1 MCTLP
6 HSPKVSLEQGF
17 CKMAGRTF
25 PFDSFWY
32 ICTLSL
38 ARNFRLKFPPEGQ
51 APETFAIIVKL
62 NSKQRKMNKL
72 TNKVILITGG
82 SKGIGAEIAQK
93 MANEQ
98 AKVIVNFAGSKAD
111 ADGVVAAIR
120 NNGGEA
126 IAIQADVSKA
136 EEVKSLFDQAIA
148 HYGKIDVLINNAG
161 IMINKLIKDTTDEDF
176 IKQFDINVKGV
187 FNTLREA
194 ATKLENNGSI
204 INFSTT
210 VNRLMLPTYG
220 TYVATKSAVEQL
232 TRVFAKEVGRGIN
245 VNSVSPG
252 PTNTALFVKGKSPE
266 AISQL
271 ASLNPFNRIGEPI
284 DIAKVVVFLAS
295 EEAKWI
301 NAQNIG
307 INGGMA

>member
-1 MCTLP
+1 MTFDAAPSQSRRTLA
-6 HSPKVSLEQGF
+6 VV
-17 CKMAGRTF
+17 
-25 PFDSFWY
+25 
-32 ICTLSL
+32 
-38 ARNFRLKFPPEGQ
+38 
-51 APETFAIIVKL
+51 VKPT
-62 NSKQRKMNKL
+62 SKQRKMNTL
-72 TNKVILITGG
+72 TNKVILITGA
-82 SKGIGAEIAQK
+82 SKGIGAEIAKK
-93 MANEQ
+93 MSEAQ
-98 AKVIVNFAGSKAD
+98 AKVIVNFSGSKAD

-120 NNGGEA
+120 NHGGEA

-148 HYGKIDVLINNAG
+148 HYGKIDVLVNNAG
-161 IMINKLIKDTTDEDF
+161 IMINKFIKDTTDEDF

-204 INFSTT
+204 INFSTS

-232 TRVFAKEVGRGIN
+232 TRIFAKEVGRGIN

-252 PTNTALFVKGKSPE
+252 PTNTALFVKGKSPDT
-266 AISQL
+266 INQL
-271 ASLNPFNRIGEPI
+271 ASLNPFNRIGEPN
-284 DIAKVVVFLAS
+284 DIAQVVVFLAS
-295 EEAKWI
+295 DEAKWI